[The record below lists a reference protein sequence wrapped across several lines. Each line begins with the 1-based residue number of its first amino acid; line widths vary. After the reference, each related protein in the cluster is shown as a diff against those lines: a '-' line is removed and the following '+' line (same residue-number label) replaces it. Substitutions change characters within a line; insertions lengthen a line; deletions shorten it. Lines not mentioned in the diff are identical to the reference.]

1 MVNAGD
7 LFVCVVAGLAMPLA
21 MLDGFKALAGS
32 ALPSQSAGLQLEK
45 RPLVWLLAILL
56 GPGLFA
62 DRMLAAWRED
72 RLSPA
77 DRINAFVITLGWA
90 AVYGFVVLRLVR
102 TFLPA

>member
-21 MLDGFKALAGS
+21 MLDGFKALAGT
-32 ALPSQSAGLQLEK
+32 ALASQGAGFRFER
-45 RPLVWLLAILL
+45 RPLVWLMAILL

-62 DRMLAAWRED
+62 DRMLAAWREGQ
-72 RLSPA
+72 LSPA

-90 AVYGFVVLRLVR
+90 AIYGFVILSAAKAL
-102 TFLPA
+102 LPA